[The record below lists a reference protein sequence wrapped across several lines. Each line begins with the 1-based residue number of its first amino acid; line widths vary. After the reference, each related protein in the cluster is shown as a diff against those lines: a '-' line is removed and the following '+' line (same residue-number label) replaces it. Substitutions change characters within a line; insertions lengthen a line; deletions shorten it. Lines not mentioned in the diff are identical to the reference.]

1 MYNSVWYNSL
11 TKPVLSP
18 PSYIFPPVWSVLYVT
33 IFISLILFIITKTKI
48 SKKNGY
54 IYFFIQMILNLLWSP
69 AFFIMQNIG
78 LALFI
83 VILLDI
89 FVILTIK
96 NFYKVSEISAYLLM
110 PYLIWIIFATYLNA
124 SYLILNS

>member
-1 MYNSVWYNSL
+1 MYNSLWYDSL

-33 IFISLILFIITKTKI
+33 IFISLILFIINKTKT
-48 SKKNGY
+48 SKKYGY
-54 IYFFIQMILNLLWSP
+54 IYFSIQMILNLLWSP
-69 AFFIMQNIG
+69 AFFIMHNIG

-83 VILLDI
+83 VILLDMS
-89 FVILTIK
+89 VILTIK
-96 NFYKVSEISAYLLM
+96 NFYKVSVISAYLLI
-110 PYLIWIIFATYLNA
+110 PYLIWIIFATYLNI